1 MKLYINW
8 KKTLV
13 AVFDLFLL
21 VYLVA
26 AMTSFNK
33 PDETAKVC
41 TKVNINIADDNAN
54 GFLSASEIKRILQR
68 NRLYPLE
75 AKMQLINPRQV
86 EELLM
91 TSPFVK
97 TAECYKTQDGHV
109 CINIT
114 QRLPLLR
121 IKNETGDDYYLDD
134 KGGIMPNSKYTS
146 DLLIASGHIN
156 KTFATH
162 YLSTLAA
169 TLSASEFWRNQIEQ
183 VYVLPD
189 QGIELVPRVGNHILF
204 IGYLPKSNNKA
215 ERQQLI
221 TDYVNRKLTRLEKFY
236 KYGLSEA
243 GWNKYEYISMEFD
256 NQIICKKHPSK
267 AARVAKPANVTQHKD
282 STTTA
287 QQPNATSNSKQEK
300 TVKQVETPT
309 SNKKQQQKSG
319 ATSRPTTN
327 NSTKNTKQQQ

>member
-1 MKLYINW
+1 MKLHINW
-8 KKTLV
+8 KKTPV

-21 VYLVA
+21 GYLVA

-54 GFLSASEIKRILQR
+54 GFLSATEIKHILER
-68 NRLYPLE
+68 NRLYPLKT
-75 AKMQLINPRQV
+75 KMQLINPRQV

-121 IKNETGDDYYLDD
+121 IKNESGDDYYLDD

-146 DLLIASGHIN
+146 DLLIASGHISR
-156 KTFATH
+156 TFATH
-162 YLSTLAA
+162 YLATLSA

-183 VYVLPD
+183 IYVLPNL
-189 QGIELVPRVGNHILF
+189 GIELVPRVGNHILF
-204 IGYLPKSNNKA
+204 IGYLPKSSNKA

-267 AARVAKPANVTQHKD
+267 AVKAAKPTNVTLHKD

-287 QQPNATSNSKQEK
+287 QQPNAASSSTQGKL
-300 TVKQVETPT
+300 TKQVQTPAN
-309 SNKKQQQKSG
+309 SKKQQQTSG
-319 ATSRPTTN
+319 AASRQTNNNSNKKTTN
-327 NSTKNTKQQQ
+327 